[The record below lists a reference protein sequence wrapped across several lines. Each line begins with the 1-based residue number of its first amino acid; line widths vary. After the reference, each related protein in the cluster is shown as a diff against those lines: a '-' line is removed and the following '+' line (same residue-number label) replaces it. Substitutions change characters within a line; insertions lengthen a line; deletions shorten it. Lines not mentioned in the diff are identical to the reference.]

1 VSLPP
6 AVGASLSGTV
16 RDYWVARITQH
27 TDDTYLGIPL
37 SKFPEDLR
45 VYEHLLWESRPQVVI
60 EIGVQHGA
68 SALWFRDR
76 LRTLHAY
83 GAIPSYRVIGI
94 DVDLRAARA
103 NLDGIDPSWSDSIEL
118 VEADVLDPEL
128 PAAVAGAVP
137 AGTPCMVVEDSLH
150 SRETTLAALR
160 GFAGFVQPGGY
171 FVVEDGCV
179 DIDELR
185 PAADWPRGVIP
196 AIEEWLAT
204 EEGRGFTLRR
214 ELELYGVTC
223 HPHGFLQRA
232 G

>member
-1 VSLPP
+1 
-6 AVGASLSGTV
+6 
-16 RDYWVARITQH
+16 
-27 TDDTYLGIPL
+27 
-37 SKFPEDLR
+37 
-45 VYEHLLWESRPQVVI
+45 VI

-214 ELELYGVTC
+214 DLELYGVTC

>member
-1 VSLPP
+1 
-6 AVGASLSGTV
+6 
-16 RDYWVARITQH
+16 
-27 TDDTYLGIPL
+27 
-37 SKFPEDLR
+37 
-45 VYEHLLWESRPQVVI
+45 
-60 EIGVQHGA
+60 
-68 SALWFRDR
+68 
-76 LRTLHAY
+76 
-83 GAIPSYRVIGI
+83 
-94 DVDLRAARA
+94 
-103 NLDGIDPSWSDSIEL
+103 
-118 VEADVLDPEL
+118 
-128 PAAVAGAVP
+128 
-137 AGTPCMVVEDSLH
+137 MVVEDSLH